1 MQIDNY
7 VTKIFSNDKNNSY
20 SILTYLDFK
29 KELTPEF
36 IRNYANNIVDENQ
49 ILKQDIYKQFN
60 KFYFK
65 TNEKFNI
72 DNHIIIKY
80 VEHETFSNNS
90 FTNTVLNMPLVNNA
104 FLMVTCIDKIKQV
117 SRIYFKINHAYTDG
131 YGLINM
137 LTKPILK
144 KDFIPEFKRKT
155 SLLKTIYHYIIG
167 TIVLLAINIKIFLKM
182 FFNDA
187 TNNNNNDNETNAKYI
202 ESDFIVCNPF
212 PLDKIKKVAQ
222 QKNITI
228 NDFLYSVMI
237 KTDKLYTKKNRNI
250 QTCSQINVSKISTT
264 NNMCP
269 LFNCINN
276 SFDDNK
282 LLQEVHKT
290 FDNFKYSLF
299 IPFLSFIFNNFLH
312 YINIEIQSFLY
323 EAIIFNCNYIYSN
336 IIGPPVKEI
345 NENNDIELNDI
356 HFLITTKID
365 EIVFNIISCEDKVNI
380 ICSFRKGRIQ
390 DKKRF
395 EKCIYKAYNS
405 LINVDNIG
413 FA

>member
-7 VTKIFSNDKNNSY
+7 VTKILSNDKNRSY

-36 IRNYANNIVDENQ
+36 ITIYVNNIVDENQ
-49 ILKQDIYKQFN
+49 ILKQDIYKRFN
-60 KFYFK
+60 KFYLK
-65 TNEKFNI
+65 NNDNFNI

-80 VEHETFSNNS
+80 VDYKRFDS
-90 FTNTVLNMPLVNNA
+90 FINTVLNMPLINNT
-104 FLMVTCIDKIKQV
+104 FLIVTCIDKSEKV
-117 SRIYFKINHAYTDG
+117 SRIYFKINHAYVDG
-131 YGLINM
+131 YGLINI
-137 LTKPILK
+137 LSKPLSK
-144 KDFIPEFKRKT
+144 NVFIPEFKRKT
-155 SLLKTIYHYIIG
+155 TLLKTIYHYIIG
-167 TIVLLAINIKIFLKM
+167 TIVLLIINVKIMFKL
-182 FFNDA
+182 FFNDE
-187 TNNNNNDNETNAKYI
+187 TNNDITNDITNAKNP
-202 ESDFIVCNPF
+202 ETDFIICKPF
-212 PLDKIKKVAQ
+212 PLDKIKKIAQ

-228 NDFLYSVMI
+228 NDFLYSLMI

-250 QTCSQINVSKISTT
+250 QTCSPINVSKLSTT

-269 LFNCINN
+269 LLNCINN
-276 SFDDNK
+276 SFEDDNK

-323 EAIIFNCNYIYSN
+323 EAIIFNSNYIYSN
-336 IIGPPVKEI
+336 IIGPPIKEI

-356 HFLITTKID
+356 HFLLTSKTD
-365 EIVFNIISCEDKVNI
+365 EVTFNIISCEDKVNI
-380 ICSFRKGRIQ
+380 ICSFRKGRIE

-395 EKCIYKAYNS
+395 EKCIYRAYNS